1 MTLVILTQSINDGAE
16 SQFNSSWSEIGVT
29 GQGTHLTFFFYT
41 YITFYSYN
49 NECFDSTALDNYS
62 RVS

>member
-16 SQFNSSWSEIGVT
+16 SQFNSYWSEMGVT
-29 GQGTHLTFFFYT
+29 GQGTHLTFFYT
-41 YITFYSYN
+41 YITFYSYDSK
-49 NECFDSTALDNYS
+49 CFDSTALDNYS